1 MLHTKP
7 ATIAVLLSI
16 LLSLSTTFAF
26 GAIIPTPSSSSKR
39 GGYFTKFHLGR
50 RNRNNSIK
58 RINKNIKKMG
68 GSHSSLEA
76 STADGVDS
84 SNIESSSSPTTT
96 TITQNSNGDTSNN
109 ALTKNNSAALPP
121 QQQYTPPST
130 PIKPLK
136 HYIFL
141 VHGWLGNDLEMG
153 SLSVSFRNIIS
164 PSAVVGIIAE
174 TDSDSSGSVVPKAK
188 RPRRSR
194 SSRAVVTQDAKETQ
208 SEAVTKRQHAAHHEE
223 AAAAASEGV
232 VISDEGTEIVVHSVK
247 CNVGRTNDGIR
258 NGGTRLANE
267 IIEFIRK
274 DARKMKYDEKKDD
287 ADRDDATTRARDVTY
302 SIVGNSL
309 GGLYARYA
317 ISLLPYQLSVNNDN
331 DNGNVLFNLHP
342 NVFCTTATP
351 HLGVSRQTYFPIP
364 RIAETIIG
372 AGMDT
377 TGRDLFR
384 LNSEKNLANAAAG
397 NIVGGVV
404 GGVRRLS
411 ALSPRNAVNTISN
424 GFCNDAEGIAVGG
437 NGLRRHDDDD
447 DNDMECIIR
456 NMCLQEKY
464 LAPLRNFR
472 RRIAYANAYG
482 TDFQVP
488 TETAAFLHPKSGVGH
503 FVVASRYGSS
513 STMEGGEGEGST
525 MSAEEEEKAA
535 AENENVV
542 TEENGNN
549 NNEEPV
555 RQRSSSPVLR
565 PFIVAVVRTEKT
577 SQPQSHYGASAD
589 DDSDELIRMSQSLDS
604 LGWTKVFIDVRDRI
618 PVPGLTRPAW
628 LRPVCGSLDDLIRE
642 RTGLQFRSLQPPP
655 SSSGADGDDPTT
667 ANNGDVPSIDS
678 SENETSE
685 CILTS
690 QELAQST
697 NAGDSF
703 DFPLGHTVMIANS
716 KSEGYTRINS
726 QGRPVM
732 DNLAEEMVNDV
743 LEFE

>member
-1 MLHTKP
+1 
-7 ATIAVLLSI
+7 
-16 LLSLSTTFAF
+16 
-26 GAIIPTPSSSSKR
+26 
-39 GGYFTKFHLGR
+39 
-50 RNRNNSIK
+50 
-58 RINKNIKKMG
+58 
-68 GSHSSLEA
+68 
-76 STADGVDS
+76 
-84 SNIESSSSPTTT
+84 
-96 TITQNSNGDTSNN
+96 
-109 ALTKNNSAALPP
+109 
-121 QQQYTPPST
+121 
-130 PIKPLK
+130 
-136 HYIFL
+136 
-141 VHGWLGNDLEMG
+141 MG

-164 PSAVVGIIAE
+164 PTAVGVAE
-174 TDSDSSGSVVPKAK
+174 NDSDSSGSVIPAAK

-194 SSRAVVTQDAKETQ
+194 SSRATKQDTKETQ
-208 SEAVTKRQHAAHHEE
+208 SVVTKRQHAAHHEE

-232 VISDEGTEIVVHSVK
+232 VISGGDNDEGTEIVVHSVK

-258 NGGTRLANE
+258 KGGTRLANE
-267 IIEFIRK
+267 IIDFIRK
-274 DARKMKYDEKKDD
+274 DAKKSGMKKDD
-287 ADRDDATTRARDVTY
+287 NDHDVTPQAQDVTY

-317 ISLLPYQLSVNNDN
+317 ISLLPYQLSVNDN
-331 DNGNVLFNLHP
+331 NNNNNKNMLFNLHP

-411 ALSPRNAVNTISN
+411 ALSPRNAANTISN
-424 GFCNDAEGIAVGG
+424 GFNDAKDARGSD
-437 NGLRRHDDDD
+437 LRKHDDDD
-447 DNDMECIIR
+447 DDGNEMECIIR

-464 LAPLRNFR
+464 LTPLRNFR
-472 RRIAYANAYG
+472 RRVAYANAYG

-488 TETAAFLHPKSGVGH
+488 TETAAFLHPRSGVGH

-513 STMEGGEGEGST
+513 SSIEGEGEGST
-525 MSAEEEEKAA
+525 MTSAEEEKAA
-535 AENENVV
+535 ENESG
-542 TEENGNN
+542 TKEENGG
-549 NNEEPV
+549 NNEELV
-555 RQRSSSPVLR
+555 QQRSSPVLR

-577 SQPQSHYGASAD
+577 SQPQSHYGAATD
-589 DDSDELIRMSQSLDS
+589 DADELIRMSQSLDS

-642 RTGLQFRSLQPPP
+642 RTGLQFRSLQP
-655 SSSGADGDDPTT
+655 SSSGANGDDQTT
-667 ANNGDVPSIDS
+667 SNNGDASKNS
-678 SENETSE
+678 SESETSD